1 MKGYAVRTSIRLV
14 AILMLGCGIAARG
27 ASAGSLS
34 DQLVEGAARVGI
46 QGGSAFDALA
56 EQLANTAARS
66 LPVVS
71 ASAGFTYRYDPALEV
86 FERTSESLGPI
97 YLERPDT
104 LGRSKFNV
112 SLSYQYV
119 RFDEYDGDDLDHLA
133 SPYPIVTKVRA
144 GGVVTGAN
152 ATRLDYDLGLR
163 NHVVGLSAT
172 YGVLD
177 DLDVNLLLPLIQTS
191 FDTGVSALVTK
202 TAPAGGAFSPC
213 TSGCGPRTADLDG
226 GAFGVGD
233 ILLRAKYLLAHREQ
247 LRAALG
253 LQFRLPSGDEDDFQ
267 GTGAFEISPAA
278 YVSTLLAGRVSPQAN
293 LAIDIDTEHVGQSQ
307 ARYGVGVDADVL
319 PRLGLSL
326 AFLGR
331 SEFSESASPG
341 ETSFLHLVN
350 GTPRSEPL
358 LGLDF
363 GRKDYFDLSFGL
375 RAVVWR
381 EVMVFVNGLY
391 ALNEQG
397 LRNDTII
404 PLIGVEGTF

>member
-1 MKGYAVRTSIRLV
+1 MRRYGVLKRIGLA
-14 AILMLGCGIAARG
+14 AIVGCVLWTCEAR
-27 ASAGSLS
+27 AGSLS
-34 DQLVEGAARVGI
+34 DQLPRGAADVGI
-46 QGGSAFDALA
+46 NAGSAFDALA

-66 LPVVS
+66 IPVVS
-71 ASAGFTYRYDPALEV
+71 ASAGFTYRYNAELEV
-86 FERTSESLGPI
+86 FERTSQTLGPI

-112 SLSYQYV
+112 SMSYQYV
-119 RFDEYDGDDLDHLA
+119 QFDSYDGQDLDNLH
-133 SPYPIVTKVRA
+133 SPYPIVTKVRS
-144 GGVVTGAN
+144 GGVVTQAN
-152 ATRLDYDLGLR
+152 ATRLDYDLALR
-163 NHVVGLSAT
+163 NNVIGLSGT

-177 DLDVNLLLPLIQTS
+177 DLDVNILIPLIQTS
-191 FDTGVSALVTK
+191 FDTGVNALVTK
-202 TAPAGGAFSPC
+202 TAPAGGAFAPC

-233 ILLRAKYLLAHREQ
+233 ILLRAKYLLAHSDR
-247 LRAALG
+247 LDTALG
-253 LQFRLPSGDEDDFQ
+253 LQFRLPSGDQGDFQ
-267 GTGAFEISPAA
+267 GTGDFEISPAV
-278 YVSTLLAGRVSPQAN
+278 YLSTLIAGRISPQAN
-293 LAIDIDTEHVGQSQ
+293 LAFDIDTQSVSQSQ
-307 ARYGVGVDADVL
+307 ARYGIGVDADVL

-331 SEFSESASPG
+331 SEFSESASPS
-341 ETSFLHLVN
+341 ETSFLHLVR
-350 GTPRSEPL
+350 GTPQEELL

-381 EVMVFVNGLY
+381 DIMVFLNGLY
-391 ALNEQG
+391 ALNDQG

>member
-1 MKGYAVRTSIRLV
+1 MPKRIGLWTALFCSMWVVGAR
-14 AILMLGCGIAARG
+14 AA
-27 ASAGSLS
+27 SLR

-66 LPVVS
+66 IPVVS
-71 ASAGFTYRYDPALEV
+71 ASAGFTYRYNADLEV
-86 FERTSESLGPI
+86 FERTSQTLGPI

-112 SLSYQYV
+112 SMSYQYV
-119 RFDEYDGDDLDHLA
+119 RFDEYDGDDLDSLA
-133 SPYPIVTKVRA
+133 SPYPIVTRVRS

-152 ATRLDYDLGLR
+152 ATRLTYDLGLS
-163 NHVVGLSAT
+163 NHVVGLSGT

-177 DLDVNLLLPLIQTS
+177 DLDVNLLVPLIRTS
-191 FDTGVSALVTK
+191 FDTGVDALVTK
-202 TAPAGGAFSPC
+202 TAPAGGAFTPC
-213 TSGCGPRTADLDG
+213 VSGCGPRTADLDG
-226 GAFGVGD
+226 DAFGVGD
-233 ILLRAKYLLAHREQ
+233 ILLRAKYLLSRREE
-247 LRAALG
+247 LRTALG
-253 LQFRLPSGDEDDFQ
+253 LQLRLPSGDEDDFQ
-267 GTGAFEISPAA
+267 GTGSFEISPAV
-278 YVSTLLAGRVSPQAN
+278 YVSTLLGDRVSPHAN
-293 LAIDIDTEHVGQSQ
+293 LAIDIDTEAVSQSQ
-307 ARYGVGVDADVL
+307 TRYGIGIDADVL

-331 SEFSESASPG
+331 SEFSESASPS
-341 ETSFLHLVN
+341 ETDFQHLVR
-350 GTPRSEPL
+350 GTPQLEPL

-363 GRKDYFDLSFGL
+363 GRNDYFDLSFGL

-381 EVMVFVNGLY
+381 DIMVFVNGLY
-391 ALNEQG
+391 ALNDQG

>member
-1 MKGYAVRTSIRLV
+1 VHIAVVLLTIALGLV
-14 AILMLGCGIAARG
+14 PFPAR
-27 ASAGSLS
+27 AGSLS
-34 DQLVEGAARVGI
+34 GQLVDGAARVGI

-56 EQLANTAARS
+56 ETLADTAARS

-71 ASAGFTYRYDPALEV
+71 ASAGFTYEYNADLEV
-86 FERTSESLGPI
+86 FERTSQTLGPI

-112 SLSYQYV
+112 SMSYQYV
-119 RFDEYDGDDLDHLA
+119 QFDSYDGTTIDSLE
-133 SPYPIVTKVRA
+133 SPYPIITNVRS
-144 GGVVTGAN
+144 GGVVTAAN
-152 ATRLDYDLGLR
+152 ATRLAYDLGLS
-163 NHVVGLSAT
+163 NNVVGVSGT

-177 DLDVNLLLPLIQTS
+177 DLDVNILLPLIQTS
-191 FDTGVSALVTK
+191 FDTGVSAQTVK
-202 TAPAGGAFSPC
+202 TAPVGGAFSPC
-213 TSGCGPRTADLDG
+213 VTDCALRTANLDS

-233 ILLRAKYLLAHREQ
+233 ILLRAKYLLAREER
-247 LRAALG
+247 LRAAVG
-253 LQFRLPSGDEDDFQ
+253 LQLRLPSGNEDDFQ
-267 GTGAFEISPAA
+267 GTGAFEISPAF
-278 YVSTLLAGRVSPQAN
+278 YVSTLLFDRVSPHAN
-293 LAIDIDTEHVGQSQ
+293 VAIDLDTEDASQSQ
-307 ARYGVGVDADVL
+307 ARYGIGADLDVL
-319 PRLGLSL
+319 PRLGFSL

-341 ETSFLHLVN
+341 ETSFLHLVD
-350 GTPRSEPL
+350 GVPQSQPL

-375 RAVVWR
+375 RAVVWG

-391 ALNEQG
+391 ALNDDG